1 MKTLRQK
8 LLRWFPVLGSA
19 HKRLHALAEKW
30 NQGRSILLKGIN
42 LIRFDLIGET
52 RIRTSSKVD
61 RDLPA
66 TAGSDAARRPASTSG
81 YLEKF
86 NKPVVHLYSV
96 CWNQAEIIPYFMNYY
111 SDFVDSFY
119 IHDNMSSDSTPSLLA
134 HYDNVTVIPYD
145 TGNTFNDAVNQ
156 DIKNTAWKQSR
167 GKADFVIVCDMDE
180 FLYHPHMLSLLRFLK
195 KDAFTLVKPH
205 GYDMVS
211 TALPAFNGTQKITEL
226 IRNGVYAP
234 GYLSKTLLFSPEL
247 ESINYSP
254 GCHKSDPEGR
264 IKPYESKNLKLLHY
278 KFIDRNSVLSKTKQ
292 YRSRL
297 SAINKK
303 HGWGGHYIKPDEQI
317 LAEFDYIVSQGKKV
331 I

>member
-8 LLRWFPVLGSA
+8 RLLWFPILGAA
-19 HKRLHALAEKW
+19 HKWLHALAGKW
-30 NQGRSILLKGIN
+30 NQCRTLLLKGIN
-42 LIRFDLIGET
+42 LIRFDLIDET
-52 RIRTSSKVD
+52 RIRIHSRNNGLKK
-61 RDLPA
+61 
-66 TAGSDAARRPASTSG
+66 SG
-81 YLEKF
+81 
-86 NKPVVHLYSV
+86 KPVIHLYSV

-111 SDFVDSFY
+111 SEFVDSFY
-119 IHDNMSSDSTPSLLA
+119 IHDNMSSDDTPALLA
-134 HYDNVTVIPYD
+134 RYNTVTVIPYD
-145 TGNTFNDAVNQ
+145 TDNTFNDAVNQ

-195 KDAFTLVKPH
+195 QGAFTLVKPH

-211 TALPAFNGTQKITEL
+211 PALPPFNGTQKITDL
-226 IRNGVYAP
+226 IKNGIYAP

-247 ESINYSP
+247 EAINYSP
-254 GCHKSDPEGR
+254 GCHKAAPEGR

-278 KFIDRNSVLSKTKQ
+278 KFIDRGSVLNKTKL

-297 SAINKK
+297 SAINKE

-317 LAEFDYIVSQGKKV
+317 LAEFDYIVSQGNKV